1 MGFSSVVLLDRAPSP
16 RIDKE
21 YRAAL
26 RALSPPVSSKVTSVH
41 RGSLMSPTNGP
52 DILRSPP
59 ESEAYY
65 GETDSDAD
73 VAAQDRQRKQKRRSP
88 SSSPA
93 KALGRSSPYP
103 DDISEMSGC
112 ESDIS
117 GYSQIQAWPIPNGT
131 HEEIGL
137 PQQKDLPGVARR
149 EVVYQP
155 NGVEWSFQAEHSS
168 KNMDQSI
175 SGAAEVD
182 SGFQEPPL
190 VPLVSPA
197 RAKEVLLRTSYTKLV
212 PMVGPVDNPVDE
224 ELTMTYMDKAKEA
237 SEYLTHNTQLI
248 YTCYTFRHCNW
259 ILAVSMSQPY
269 PIHLVSFKVSLKYQ
283 CAPNEFLILPD
294 QLTVSFLH

>member
-26 RALSPPVSSKVTSVH
+26 RALSPPVSSKVSSVH

-52 DILRSPP
+52 DFLRSPP
-59 ESEAYY
+59 DSEAYY

-88 SSSPA
+88 SISPA

-103 DDISEMSGC
+103 DDNSDISGC
-112 ESDIS
+112 ESTSDMS
-117 GYSQIQAWPIPNGT
+117 AYSQVQAWPIPNGT
-131 HEEIGL
+131 HEGVEL
-137 PQQKDLPGVARR
+137 YQQKNLPGVARR

-155 NGVEWSFQAEHSS
+155 NRVEWSLQAEHSS
-168 KNMDQSI
+168 ENYDKSP
-175 SGAAEVD
+175 SAHAVEVD
-182 SGFQEPPL
+182 SGFQEPPT

-197 RAKEVLLRTSYTKLV
+197 RAKEALMRTSYTKLV

-237 SEYLTHNTQLI
+237 SEYLTHNT
-248 YTCYTFRHCNW
+248 
-259 ILAVSMSQPY
+259 
-269 PIHLVSFKVSLKYQ
+269 HLVHMMYIHTL
-283 CAPNEFLILPD
+283 L
-294 QLTVSFLH
+294 

>member
-1 MGFSSVVLLDRAPSP
+1 MLNYAMFFFSFRAPVGFSSVVLLDRAPSP

-41 RGSLMSPTNGP
+41 RGSIMSPTNGP
-52 DILRSPP
+52 DFLRSPP

-73 VAAQDRQRKQKRRSP
+73 VASQDRQRKQKRRSP

-93 KALGRSSPYP
+93 KALGQSSPYP
-103 DDISEMSGC
+103 DNISETSGC
-112 ESDIS
+112 ESTSDIS

-131 HEEIGL
+131 HEGIGL
-137 PQQKDLPGVARR
+137 PQQKNLPGVARR
-149 EVVYQP
+149 EVVYLP
-155 NGVEWSFQAEHSS
+155 NGVEWSHQPEHSY
-168 KNMDQSI
+168 KNSDQSL
-175 SGAAEVD
+175 SGAVEVD
-182 SGFQEPPL
+182 SGFQELPS

-197 RAKEVLLRTSYTKLV
+197 RAKEALSRTSYAKLV

-237 SEYLTHNTQLI
+237 SEYLTHNTH
-248 YTCYTFRHCNW
+248 T
-259 ILAVSMSQPY
+259 VSMNQTHPV
-269 PIHLVSFKVSLKYQ
+269 HLGNSWRHLLVKHKIDNV
-283 CAPNEFLILPD
+283 
-294 QLTVSFLH
+294 